1 MCVSGEDSS
10 VRIIEACIEREREII
25 GKVSKNTGGLW
36 LGGLLGGG

>member
-1 MCVSGEDSS
+1 M
-10 VRIIEACIEREREII
+10 EACIERREII